1 MRFTYCLI
9 LSSLAFSIKAESL
22 SKKSYVE
29 HKTYSQNLKK
39 LKPSKD
45 GISKNNMAQEQI
57 LNKIHQNKNP
67 SKHPLPDINES
78 EINRYPNPI
87 ENSYIQS
94 IKINTLTYSEQ
105 CDKNDNNIDNKNTL
119 QTPVDN
125 PLEVNQLPDLNEKKP
140 NLKRKDSQKSNTRQI
155 SVLSILFYFMKILF
169 FENHNQTE
177 ERRNSIFDGSA
188 YSNLGI
194 NSYFGGS
201 GLSKFTFTRKVSKE
215 KNKSIKDEEI
225 SKLGEEILAKTN
237 YSLTETQ
244 FETTSWLTV
253 FIAQFYTKVRM
264 ELEKNDTLLNSIS
277 DALNSELKPS
287 IIDNIIITQFSL
299 GTDFPRILSARMS
312 PSSNSFG
319 MMAELQLEFIDG
331 LSLGFDTR
339 VVAKFL
345 QETIASLPVSMVLSI
360 TKFIG
365 TRIPLKGIFSQE
377 PIKDDSLPNI
387 TKEAPPN
394 KPADPVDTNKKSL
407 YENKA
412 SFHVN
417 SDQKSNSSYNPSNY
431 STTDSNDNLRH
442 RFPSGRMNSSTIQKI
457 LNINTND
464 LDPGYSQSNISPTN
478 GNFGQFEIPDWYNTQ
493 VPPRNSINMENNLN
507 GGSFSGGNSST
518 SRNIRKIDNSEIFNS
533 ANTNSKYFSML
544 NQLRRQQS
552 KNSYFSEPQ
561 FTNSGLKSLNKN
573 HDNVIY
579 ASTPSKSSKKYQPDS
594 NQNTYFE

>member
-1 MRFTYCLI
+1 MRITYCLI
-9 LSSLAFSIKAESL
+9 LSSLAFSIEAESP
-22 SKKSYVE
+22 SNKNYVD

-39 LKPSKD
+39 VKPPKT
-45 GISKNNMAQEQI
+45 GISKNNIAQDQI
-57 LNKIHQNKNP
+57 LNKPHPNKNP
-67 SKHPLPDINES
+67 SKTLLSDFNQS

-94 IKINTLTYSEQ
+94 IKINTLTNSEQ
-105 CDKNDNNIDNKNTL
+105 CDKNDINLDNNNIHQKLSDNHL
-119 QTPVDN
+119 G
-125 PLEVNQLPDLNEKKP
+125 
-140 NLKRKDSQKSNTRQI
+140 
-155 SVLSILFYFMKILF
+155 SI
-169 FENHNQTE
+169 E
-177 ERRNSIFDGSA
+177 
-188 YSNLGI
+188 
-194 NSYFGGS
+194 
-201 GLSKFTFTRKVSKE
+201 
-215 KNKSIKDEEI
+215 DEEI

-264 ELEKNDTLLNSIS
+264 ELEKNDSLLNSIS

-287 IIDNIIITQFSL
+287 IIDSIIITQFSL

-319 MMAELQLEFIDG
+319 MMAELQFEFIDG

-365 TRIPLKGIFSQE
+365 TVTIDIDFSNKSDIILSINPDYILEIDLQTLIGSHAKLQNLPMLTSLITRKLRSAFENELIKPNSKRIPLKGIFSQE
-377 PIKDDSLPNI
+377 NINDDSLSNKAKETPP
-387 TKEAPPN
+387 TKPV
-394 KPADPVDTNKKSL
+394 DPVDTNKKSQF
-407 YENKA
+407 ENNTGFNI
-412 SFHVN
+412 S

-431 STTDSNDNLRH
+431 STTDSKDNLRH

-464 LDPGYSQSNISPTN
+464 LDPGYSQSNASPTN
-478 GNFGQFEIPDWYNTQ
+478 GNFGHFEIPDWYNTQ
-493 VPPRNSINMENNLN
+493 VPPRNTINIDSNLN
-507 GGSFSGGNSST
+507 RNSFSSGSGSST

-533 ANTNSKYFSML
+533 TNTNSKYFSML

-561 FTNSGLKSLNKN
+561 FTDSGLKSLNKN

-579 ASTPSKSSKKYQPDS
+579 ASTPSKSSKKYQQDS
-594 NQNTYFE
+594 NQHTYFE